1 MLHFLAG
8 CALCI
13 FIGERL
19 VRWWRAWRLN
29 RAVYRSLNYRPPVKP
44 APAEWRAPERLA
56 LAVAILLVGAVIG
69 VPLLLPH

>member
-8 CALCI
+8 IALCI

-29 RAVYRSLNYRPPVKP
+29 RAVHRALNYLPP
-44 APAEWRAPERLA
+44 AQQRRWWHGPE
-56 LAVAILLVGAVIG
+56 
-69 VPLLLPH
+69 PLPPGEFKQPR

>member
-8 CALCI
+8 IALCI

-29 RAVYRSLNYRPPVKP
+29 RAVYRSLNYSPP
-44 APAEWRAPERLA
+44 ERWRASERAAVFLMVS
-56 LAVAILLVGAVIG
+56 LVVAIVGA
-69 VPLLLPH
+69 PLLLGL